1 MNIIK
6 NSNILVAIQ
15 FIVILIL
22 LLTNQSIF
30 NNYLSLF
37 ISSIGFIFSLYT
49 LYFNQVG
56 NFNIRPDIK
65 SNAKLI
71 SSGAYKYIRHPMYF
85 CVLLIMGGVILS
97 DINLINIICYGILI
111 IVLYLKAEKEE
122 MLWSEKMEEYAS
134 YKEKTKM
141 FIPFIL

>member
-6 NSNILVAIQ
+6 NSNILVAMQ

-37 ISSIGFIFSLYT
+37 ISSIGFIFGLYT

-56 NFNIRPDIK
+56 NFNIRPEIK

-71 SSGAYKYIRHPMYF
+71 STGAYKYIRHPMYF
-85 CVLLIMGGVILS
+85 CLLLIMGGVILS

-111 IVLYLKAEKEE
+111 IVLYLKSEKEE

-141 FIPFIL
+141 FIPFVL

>member
-1 MNIIK
+1 
-6 NSNILVAIQ
+6 
-15 FIVILIL
+15 
-22 LLTNQSIF
+22 
-30 NNYLSLF
+30 
-37 ISSIGFIFSLYT
+37 
-49 LYFNQVG
+49 
-56 NFNIRPDIK
+56 
-65 SNAKLI
+65 
-71 SSGAYKYIRHPMYF
+71 MYF